1 MQILHSSSLN
11 FIFTIHTKSGCGLR
25 SNRVQSGRGW
35 AWLGVSSAEPARTTG
50 VSFANSRLEQAWVHL
65 QLYKLIV
72 HTIEILKL
80 KLVISN
86 FDIYYDVL
94 I

>member
-25 SNRVQSGRGW
+25 SNRVQSGRG
-35 AWLGVSSAEPARTTG
+35 LGVSSAEPARTTG